1 MDSDSFKKNW
11 AKLRPDAKRDR
22 DRASIE
28 EVGEFDDDS
37 FDESNSPL
45 TSRFDRAEAIVSG
58 KALRENFKAIQD
70 QVGDQAILPMIKADA
85 YGHGAVFAAR
95 SLAQSRNLYGFGVA
109 TLDEARE
116 IREGLGAKNRKLRI
130 MALSGAMNWSEEKGQ
145 YCERFGITPTIA
157 SDEDWRRFFKGK
169 WPERLKYHLKFNTG
183 MNRLGMSAGLAG
195 QLMTQ
200 LKDKPGEWRPEG
212 VATHMAVAEEANHPL
227 TKKQLEVFRGITAA
241 VKSTWTDTLFHLAN
255 SGSIWNCRE
264 FGLNGWTDIVRP
276 GISLYG
282 VPPWPGAPA
291 RGLVPAMEI
300 RYQVAARRQVKPGE
314 SVGYG
319 AQFRVK
325 GSEKGK
331 DSAAV
336 EIAILAAGYAD
347 GLHRMNSGIGENG
360 GRVLLGGRLRRF
372 LGVVSM
378 DLSAVECDASTAVGE
393 WAQVFGDG
401 LDPWTQAKAA
411 GTIPYEVLT
420 SVSRRVRRR
429 FV

>member
-1 MDSDSFKKNW
+1 MDSDSAKKNW
-11 AKLRPDAKRDR
+11 AKLRADLKVDDAKKPGDGS
-22 DRASIE
+22 DEA
-28 EVGEFDDDS
+28 GQFDDDT
-37 FDESNSPL
+37 FKHSNQPL
-45 TSRFDRAEAIVSG
+45 TARFDRAEAVVSG
-58 KALRENFKAIQD
+58 KALRENFKVIQD

-85 YGHGAVFAAR
+85 YGHGAVFTAR
-95 SLAQSRNLYGFGVA
+95 ALAQARNLYGFGA
-109 TLDEARE
+109 ASLDEARE
-116 IREGLGAKNRKLRI
+116 IREALGAKGRKIRV
-130 MALSGAMNWSEEKGQ
+130 MALSGAVGFSEEKGQ

-157 SDEDWRRFFKGK
+157 SDDDWRKFLKGK

-183 MNRLGMSAGLAG
+183 MNRLGISAGLAG
-195 QLMTQ
+195 QIMSQ

-212 VATHMAVAEEANHPL
+212 VASHLAVSEDPSHPL
-227 TKKQLEVFRGITAA
+227 TKKQLEVFRGITSA

-255 SGSIWNCRE
+255 SGAIWNARE
-264 FGLNGWTDIVRP
+264 FALNGWTDIVRP

-291 RGLVPAMEI
+291 RGLVPAMEL

-319 AQFRVK
+319 AHFRVK
-325 GSEKGK
+325 GTDGP
-331 DSAAV
+331 V

-347 GLHRMNSGIGENG
+347 GLHRMNSGIGEAG

-372 LGVVSM
+372 LGGVSM
-378 DLSAVECDASTAVGE
+378 DLSAVECDASTQVGE
-393 WAQVFGDG
+393 WAQIMGHG

-420 SVSRRVRRR
+420 SLSRRVRR
-429 FV
+429 VYE